1 MSFAGLPPEPPEDD
15 DLSPVL
21 DNFGAMPL
29 PLRSELDAYNLGVRE
44 RAARLEK
51 EYNAPRRALYE
62 KYGKELEAR
71 RAGPS
76 SAERLYEI
84 GAALLSPTKSQG
96 FGGTV
101 SNLAPVMA
109 AQRKAM
115 REAEDAKSA
124 MLTKYKMDVGEMQGE
139 DLKANLSAEDKI
151 AAARY
156 AALKAMY
163 TPRMVQAVD
172 EATGNLVWRMLSPA
186 DMQQQA
192 AGAAPAPGAPPP
204 VRVNNDTEYNALPP
218 GAMFIGPDNVT
229 RRKP

>member
-1 MSFAGLPPEPPEDD
+1 MSFAGLPPESTEDD

-29 PLRSELDAYNLGVRE
+29 PLRSELDAYGLGVRE

-76 SAERLYEI
+76 SSERLYEI
-84 GAALLSPTKSQG
+84 GAAFLKPKMSPG
-96 FGGTV
+96 FGGTIA
-101 SNLAPVMA
+101 NLAPVLA
-109 AQRKAM
+109 GQRKAI

-124 MLTKYKMDVGEMQGE
+124 MLTKYKMDVGELQGDE
-139 DLKANLSAEDKI
+139 LKTNLASEDKI

-172 EATGNLVWRMLSPA
+172 EATGNLVWRMVSPA

-192 AGAAPAPGAPPP
+192 AGAPTPGAPSP
-204 VRVNNDTEYNALPP
+204 VRVNNDTEFNALPS